1 MAESVLVLHGP
12 NLSTLGQRQPEIY
25 GSVTFDEINRRL
37 TEAAS
42 SWGWEVHIR
51 QSNSEGALIDTIEEF
66 GPRVRGV
73 LINPGALTHYG
84 LSLRDALAALS
95 VPVVEVHLSNIH
107 AREEWR
113 RNSVTGEVARGIVC
127 GFGWRSYIYGLQA
140 LHDVIEARDG

>member
-12 NLSTLGQRQPEIY
+12 NLGTLGQRQPEIY
-25 GSVTFDEINRRL
+25 GPVTFDEINRRL

-107 AREEWR
+107 AAKSGDGIRLPVKWR
-113 RNSVTGEVARGIVC
+113 AGSSVASVGAPTSMACRRC
-127 GFGWRSYIYGLQA
+127 MT
-140 LHDVIEARDG
+140 